1 MAADPENSKK
11 VLEVYL
17 NSGVRASV
25 IGRIEERSFGIKFLK
40 DGKKGNLKWSEKD
53 EITRIFE

>member
-1 MAADPENSKK
+1 LAADPENSKK

-17 NSGVRASV
+17 NSGIRASV
-25 IGRIEERSFGIKFLK
+25 IGRIEERSFGIKILK
-40 DGKKGNLKWSEKD
+40 DGKIRDLKWSEKD

>member
-1 MAADPENSKK
+1 VAVDPENSQK
-11 VLEVYL
+11 VMEAYL
-17 NSGVRASV
+17 NSGIRASV
-25 IGRIEERSFGIKFLK
+25 IGRIEERSFGTKFLK